1 MACADLPPSRQAAH
15 YPPFSGS
22 LQQLAPCP
30 LPGGLGDC
38 PLTESPMADSTTL
51 ETTRNGTSAP
61 AAPQH
66 QCSAAPA
73 IGITAL
79 AAAEQANAYQSFGP
93 AYIGTGITGDLS
105 VELGIT
111 TGTGEKQQ
119 RSGIGIY
126 LRSDHIAHRYAST
139 LLI

>member
-1 MACADLPPSRQAAH
+1 
-15 YPPFSGS
+15 
-22 LQQLAPCP
+22 
-30 LPGGLGDC
+30 
-38 PLTESPMADSTTL
+38 MADSTTL
-51 ETTRNGTSAP
+51 ELTSNGTTAP
-61 AAPQH
+61 VAPEQ
-66 QCSAAPA
+66 QSSGTPAP
-73 IGITAL
+73 GIAAL

-93 AYIGTGITGDLS
+93 AYLGTGIAGDLS

-111 TGTGEKQQ
+111 TGTGGKQQ